1 MGIHLAQ
8 KTSPQVRPQ
17 FGLVFDQAHFRR
29 QLQLGQYVQRGNLH
43 QARKPTVDGV
53 NLNIAPRVHP
63 VLMQLRQLGFQL
75 GNPFRLN
82 TPDDQ
87 FVTAVFNGLMRK
99 LSQPGMQTLAHFTG
113 GFFGKGDSQNVLWLH
128 AIQQGPNDP

>member
-1 MGIHLAQ
+1 
-8 KTSPQVRPQ
+8 
-17 FGLVFDQAHFRR
+17 
-29 QLQLGQYVQRGNLH
+29 
-43 QARKPTVDGV
+43 
-53 NLNIAPRVHP
+53 
-63 VLMQLRQLGFQL
+63 MQLRQLGFQL

-113 GFFGKGDSQNVLWLH
+113 GFFGEGDGQDVLRLH
-128 AIQQGPNDP
+128 AIQQGPNDPGHQHPGLASPRTRFNHHAALRVAGDLIKQAAINQLVVDLVGRSLCTAHAATSCW